1 MMAANSRAADGL
13 RVVVV
18 GGSLGGLLVANMLR
32 RAGCDVTVHE
42 RIGEALSGRGV
53 GIAAHAE
60 MFDAFGRA
68 GVDVNQAI
76 GIAVDDRIVL
86 ARDGSVMARHKVRQ
100 VMCSWSSLFGL
111 LRAAFAEDRYFAGME
126 FSGAEQSGAK
136 VRARFADGTEI
147 EADLLIGADGIHST
161 LRRHYWPASKPQ
173 YAGYIAW
180 RGIVEEARVS
190 RETHEMLFTRYAFCL
205 PPGEHMLGYAIA
217 GADGDDR
224 PGRRRYNIVWYCRAE
239 EEGELRRLMTD
250 AAGTHHPL
258 GIPPGLIRS
267 EAVAELRAA
276 ARANLAPQFAEM
288 VELVETPFFQS
299 VVDMEVPS
307 MVSGRAVLLGDA
319 AFLARPHC
327 GMGVTKAAG
336 DAVLLA
342 ELVVAFPDDIG
353 HALQVY
359 DAERCRFGRYITA
372 YARRLG
378 SQMKHSYASE
388 EERREAEYY
397 RRPETCLRKI
407 SLPPDPP

>member
-1 MMAANSRAADGL
+1 MVSGP
-13 RVVVV
+13 RVVVI
-18 GGSLGGLLVANMLR
+18 GGSLGGLLAANMLW

-60 MFDAFGRA
+60 MLEAFKRA

-76 GIAVDDRIVL
+76 GIAVEDRVVL
-86 ARDGSVMARHKVRQ
+86 ARDGSVVARHNVRQ
-100 VMCSWSSLFGL
+100 VMCSWSSLL
-111 LRAAFAEDRYFAGME
+111 SHLRAALPAERYFAGKA
-126 FSGAEQSGAK
+126 F
-136 VRARFADGTEI
+136 VRAEPSDAGIRACFADGTAI
-147 EADLLIGADGIHST
+147 DADLLIGADGIHSA
-161 LRRHYWPASKPQ
+161 LRGQYWPATKPQ

-180 RGIVEEARVS
+180 RGTVEEARVS
-190 RETHEMLFTRYAFCL
+190 RETHAALFSRYAFCL

-224 PGRRRYNIVWYCRAE
+224 PGHRRYNIVWYRRAE
-239 EEGELRRLMTD
+239 AEGELRRLLTD
-250 AAGTHHPL
+250 GTGKHHPH
-258 GIPPGLIRS
+258 GIPPGLIRA
-267 EAVAELRAA
+267 EAVADMRAA
-276 ARANLAPQFAEM
+276 ARANLAPQFREM
-288 VELVETPFFQS
+288 VELVATPFFQS
-299 VVDMEVPS
+299 VVDMDAAS

-327 GMGVTKAAG
+327 GIGVTKAAG

-342 ELVVAFPDDIG
+342 ELLSAFPDDIG

-359 DAERCRFGRYITA
+359 DTERCRYGRYITA
-372 YARRLG
+372 YSRLLG
-378 SQMKHSYASE
+378 SQMKQNFASDK
-388 EERREAEYY
+388 EREEAEYY